1 MYITSLDRQSS
12 LLPYFVY
19 EVFEG
24 VHPDDEVHS
33 YLVAV
38 FKSEELAQDFI
49 NYQETISSGKFII
62 EYRYKTASETG
73 ERHEKP

>member
-1 MYITSLDRQSS
+1 MTSSEILAS

-19 EVFEG
+19 EVFDSG
-24 VHPDDEVHS
+24 FPDDEVLYH
-33 YLVAV
+33 LAAG
-38 FKSEELAQDFI
+38 FNSEELAQDFI
-49 NYQETISSGKFII
+49 NYQATISSRKFII